1 LQLRAAGHAPPKPR
15 GADPEVDAYERALV
29 TTATRGVVHLF
40 NAVAKAQRER
50 REAAAAGGAR
60 PAAAAPKASF
70 LQELRRAAAGGA
82 GGADPG
88 APPAKGA
95 PGWDVLREG
104 YGMGRTGLKEWDRG
118 AAGAKAG
125 AANVEGGGFSDGSD
139 GDEDGFDDEE

>member
-1 LQLRAAGHAPPKPR
+1 M
-15 GADPEVDAYERALV
+15 DPEVDAYERALV

-82 GGADPG
+82 DPG
-88 APPAKGA
+88 APPAKPA

-125 AANVEGGGFSDGSD
+125 AANVEGGGFSDGDD
-139 GDEDGFDDEE
+139 GDDGFDDDE